1 MRRSVIAVVIA
12 AFPVLLILGLAQS
25 GNASHAI
32 NSTLHYSFKND
43 CTSGNRV
50 DPVTVVF
57 TNLATTDRVNQNVNA
72 HTDLD
77 HGATPFGAQLFGVN
91 NTCSGQTVDKSSCA
105 QWTCDRWHM
114 RGRQSPVTHA
124 IYGSTTATTPH
135 GEDWIW
141 ADPFFWELPN
151 CDVAGFG
158 GNHAVDGNS
167 PNGSGFDQ
175 AREHILSG
183 FVAGGHVYETLFWGN
198 TDPFVQCDGE
208 TASSNGT
215 VYYIKIS
222 HGH

>member
-1 MRRSVIAVVIA
+1 MRYLIALAVGGVSVLA
-12 AFPVLLILGLAQS
+12 ALFATVHS
-25 GNASHAI
+25 GQASHAI

-50 DPVTVVF
+50 DPVTIVF
-57 TNLATTDRVNQNVNA
+57 TNLATTDRVNQNVNQ

-91 NTCSGQTVDKSSCA
+91 GTCSSQTVDKSSCSY
-105 QWTCDRWHM
+105 WTCTRWHI

-124 IYGSTTATTPH
+124 TYGSTTASTPH
-135 GEDWIW
+135 HEDWVW
-141 ADPFFWELPN
+141 YSPWNN
-151 CDVAGFG
+151 CNILGYG
-158 GNHAVDGNS
+158 GNHAVDSNG
-167 PNGSGFDQ
+167 PGGSGFDQ
-175 AREHILSG
+175 GREHILSG
-183 FVAGGHVYETLFWGN
+183 FVSGGHVYETLFWGN
-198 TDPFVQCDGE
+198 TDPFVQCDGD

>member
-1 MRRSVIAVVIA
+1 MRVRTTAS
-12 AFPVLLILGLAQS
+12 LLALLSLPLALALTQV

-32 NSTLHYSFKND
+32 NSTLHYSFKDN
-43 CTSGNRV
+43 CTSNGRV

-77 HGATPFGAQLFGVN
+77 NGATPFGAQNFGVN
-91 NTCSGQTVDKSSCA
+91 GTCESQTVDKSSCSY
-105 QWTCDRWHM
+105 WTCTRWHI

-124 IYGSTTATTPH
+124 TYGSTTASTPH
-135 GEDWIW
+135 HEDWVW
-141 ADPFFWELPN
+141 YSPWNN
-151 CDVAGFG
+151 CNIYGYG
-158 GNHAVDGNS
+158 GNHAVDSNG
-167 PNGSGFDQ
+167 PGGSGFDQ
-175 AREHILSG
+175 GREHILSG
-183 FVAGGHVYETLFWGN
+183 FVSGGHVYETLFWGN
-198 TDPFVQCDGE
+198 TDPFVQCDGD